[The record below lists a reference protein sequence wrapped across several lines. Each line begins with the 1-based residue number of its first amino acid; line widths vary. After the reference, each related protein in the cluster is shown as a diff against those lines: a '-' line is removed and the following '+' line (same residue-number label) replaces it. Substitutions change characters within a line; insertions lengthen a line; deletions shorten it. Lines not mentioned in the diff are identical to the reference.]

1 MKGRWLLL
9 ALSLSL
15 AQAKAQAGDFL
26 VLSWYGPE
34 VPYDLIE
41 ELKPA
46 GVLLFASNFEK
57 GADPIRE
64 LKARRPELL
73 VFVDQE
79 GGPFNSFRPPG
90 VPRFPSAM
98 ALGAADD
105 PELTRAVARG
115 IGQEVCYAGADA
127 DFAPVLD
134 VNTNPK
140 NPIIGIRSFGA
151 TPELVTRHGL
161 AFIEGLKDA
170 GVLATAKHFPGHG
183 DTDVDS
189 HLGLPV
195 YKRGSLPE
203 IEKKHLPPFEAAVK
217 EGVPLIMTAHILYE
231 DLDPEEPATLSRA
244 ILTGILR
251 EQMGF
256 EGAIVTDDMSMRAI
270 RDRYGAGEA
279 AVRAVL
285 AGADLVLAGKNPETA
300 REIHAA
306 LTEALANG
314 TISKERLAE
323 TQARLARLRGRS
335 NAPCPEPNWQ
345 ALSELALKAARAGVT
360 WLKGELPIPGEGTL
374 VVAPKIR
381 PLYGEEP
388 SLAELAPK
396 HLPGAH
402 YQVVSERP
410 TGPEIEETLKRAKR
424 FDRIVLGTYHWLG
437 ALPEEQIWLY
447 EALSELGKPIY
458 VVALGNPDDL
468 VYLNPE
474 PEGYLA
480 TYGFRAV
487 QLQAALEALAGKYVP
502 AGKLPVPVG
511 PYPIGFGKGG
521 AK

>member
-1 MKGRWLLL
+1 MTL
-9 ALSLSL
+9 AL
-15 AQAKAQAGDFL
+15 AKAGAGDFL
-26 VLSWYGPE
+26 VLSWMGPE

-57 GADPIRE
+57 GVEPIYE
-64 LKARRPELL
+64 LRRRYPDLL
-73 VFVDQE
+73 VFTDQE

-115 IGQEVCYAGADA
+115 IGQEVCYAGVDA

-183 DTDVDS
+183 DTEVDS

-195 YKRGSLPE
+195 YKRGKLPE
-203 IEKKHLPPFEAAVK
+203 IERYHLPPFEAAVRA
-217 EGVPLIMTAHILYE
+217 GVPLVMTAHILYE
-231 DLDPEEPATLSRA
+231 DLDPDYPATLSSR
-244 ILTGILR
+244 ILKDLLR
-251 EQMGF
+251 EKMGF
-256 EGAIVTDDMSMRAI
+256 QGAIVTDDMSMRAI
-270 RDRYGAGEA
+270 RDHYGAGEA
-279 AVRAVL
+279 AVKAVL
-285 AGADLVLAGKNPETA
+285 AGADLVLAGKNPEAA
-300 REIHAA
+300 REIHRA
-306 LTEALANG
+306 LAEALASG
-314 TISKERLAE
+314 EISEARLEE
-323 TQARLARLRGRS
+323 TRARLAALRESRK
-335 NAPCPEPNWQ
+335 APCPEPNWRE
-345 ALSELALKAARAGVT
+345 LEDLALTAARAGVT

-381 PLYGEEP
+381 PRYGEEP

-396 HLPGAH
+396 YLKGAH

-410 TGPEIEETLKRAKR
+410 TGAEIEETLERAKR
-424 FDRIVLGTYHWLG
+424 FDRVVLGGTYHWLG
-437 ALPEEQIWLY
+437 PLPEEQIWLY
-447 EALSELGKPIY
+447 EALKKLGKPVF
-458 VVALGNPDDL
+458 VVALGNPDDI
-468 VYLNPE
+468 VYLDPE
-474 PEGYLA
+474 PEGYLV

-487 QLQAALEALAGKYVP
+487 QLRAALEALAGEYVP

-511 PYPIGFGKGG
+511 SYPIGYGKGG
-521 AK
+521 VR